1 MIAGFLAALHAF
13 RLRRAIAGVR
23 ENMAALG
30 FSIDDLTDEQ
40 VVNRVRRI
48 DPSGVSAER
57 AAAGFAAMGAA
68 FANADGKVRR

>member
-1 MIAGFLAALHAF
+1 MIAGLMTALHAF

-30 FSIDDLTDEQ
+30 YSLDDLTDEQ
-40 VVNRVRRI
+40 IVNRVRRI

-57 AAAGFAAMGAA
+57 AAAGFTALGAA
-68 FANADGKVRR
+68 FADAGGKVRR